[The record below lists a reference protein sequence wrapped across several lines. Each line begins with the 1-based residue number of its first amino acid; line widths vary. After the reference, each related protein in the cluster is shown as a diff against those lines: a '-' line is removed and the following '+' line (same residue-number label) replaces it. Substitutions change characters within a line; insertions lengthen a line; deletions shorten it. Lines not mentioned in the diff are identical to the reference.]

1 MGEKIFLLDNESLLT
16 IEETTYETE
25 DKLQTYLEKHVDL
38 LGAEQISSDAPPNFV
53 LIKREMPISDT
64 EDSEGRWSLDH
75 LFIDQ
80 EGVLTF
86 VEVKRS
92 TDYRIR
98 REVIGQ
104 LLEYAA
110 NADAYLS
117 VAKIKKHGDEYW
129 RQNGGGNTLDD
140 ILIQRFGLNPDDI
153 EGYWK
158 KVEEKLSRGFVRL
171 IFAADKLPRELKRI
185 IEYLNMQCER
195 MEVLGL
201 EIKLYSGENKR
212 VLVPRIIGQS
222 EQALEKK
229 SGEIRSKTKKWNV
242 DDFISV
248 CSDQIQ
254 DKDIIDNVITPLYE
268 LIVTSSKINPWG
280 SGVQT
285 GSCSLKLKTE
295 SGFHRLFTIYSD
307 GNMDINLGGVLKL
320 TNDST
325 TAQLY
330 KEIVEKNHQVTLENK
345 DCPSINIKRIANKEK
360 IVDTLREILSAVMK
374 KLEELKVE
382 VL

>member
-1 MGEKIFLLDNESLLT
+1 MGEKIFLLDNETLLT

-53 LIKREMPISDT
+53 LVKREMPISDT

-75 LFIDQ
+75 LFIDE
-80 EGVLTF
+80 EGVLTL

-92 TDYRIR
+92 TDFRIR

-117 VAKIKKHGDEYW
+117 VSKIKKHGDEYW
-129 RQNGGGNTLDD
+129 RQNAGGKTLDD

-158 KVEEKLSRGFVRL
+158 KVEDKLSRGFVRL

-201 EIKLYSGENKR
+201 EIKLYSGDNKR

-229 SGEIRSKTKKWNV
+229 SGEIRSKSRKWNV

-248 CSDQIQ
+248 CTDQIQ
-254 DKDIIDNVITPLYE
+254 DKAIIDNVVKPLYDF
-268 LIVTSSKINPWG
+268 ITKTSKINPWG

-295 SGFHRLFTIYSD
+295 SGFHRIFTIYSD
-307 GNMDINLGGVLKL
+307 GNMDINIGGVLKL
-320 TNDST
+320 TTDST
-325 TAQLY
+325 IAQFY
-330 KEIVEKNHQVTLENK
+330 KELVEKNHQVTLETK
-345 DCPSINIKRIANKEK
+345 DCPSINIKGIENKEK
-360 IVDTLREILSAVMK
+360 IVETISETFSAVIK
-374 KLEELKVE
+374 KLGELKIE